1 MNLSLSKLRALV
13 PSLPVDAEAVAT
25 LLREREIEV
34 ARIVPLAELLRPIVV
49 GRVETVSQH
58 QNADRLKV
66 CVVSDGTERMLQ
78 IVTGADNVEAGAFY
92 PLIRSGV
99 SLPNGTKIKRGKL
112 RGEVS
117 EGMLGSADELELGS
131 DHDGL
136 LTLTGEPA
144 PGTPLPDVI
153 AVDDLVLVLA
163 GDVELGAVLRALGAP
178 EDATPSSPAA

>member
-1 MNLSLSKLRALV
+1 MNLSLSKLRERI
-13 PSLPVDAEAVAT
+13 PSLPADAEAVVS
-25 LLREREIEV
+25 LLSERKIEV

-58 QNADRLKV
+58 QNADRLRI
-66 CVVSDGTERMLQ
+66 CIVSDGSERMLQ
-78 IVTGADNVEAGAFY
+78 IITGAPNVREGGLY
-92 PLIRSGV
+92 PLIRSGI

-112 RGEVS
+112 RGEIS

-136 LTLTGEPA
+136 LELAGDLA

-153 AVDDLVLVLA
+153 AVGDDTMLVLT
-163 GDVELGAVLRALGAP
+163 GDATFEEVIEALSAP
-178 EDATPSSPAA
+178 VDATPSAS

>member
-1 MNLSLSKLRALV
+1 MNLSLSKLRTLV
-13 PSLPVDAEAVAT
+13 PALPADAEAVVK
-25 LLREREIEV
+25 LLGERKIEV
-34 ARIVPLAELLRPIVV
+34 ARTVALAELLRPIVV

-58 QNADRLKV
+58 QNADRLRI
-66 CVVSDGTERMLQ
+66 CIVSDGSERMLQ
-78 IVTGADNVEAGAFY
+78 IVTGATNVTEGGLY

-136 LTLTGEPA
+136 LELTGEPA
-144 PGTPLPDVI
+144 PGTPLPEVI
-153 AVDDLVLVLA
+153 AVDDTMLILA
-163 GDVELGAVLRALGAP
+163 GDVTLEDVVQALTAP
-178 EDATPSSPAA
+178 EDATPSEPAA